1 MHKSEGGGGE
11 VGRVAT
17 TCDAGAAGWSAR
29 LSPAANQRNHQLL
42 VCQYGCL
49 CMSVVDSESR
59 VRLYWP
65 HKL

>member
-29 LSPAANQRNHQLL
+29 LSPAANQR
-42 VCQYGCL
+42 
-49 CMSVVDSESR
+49 D
-59 VRLYWP
+59 RLTNMF
-65 HKL
+65 KETTSF